1 MSRTVR
7 IFLIILFAV
16 ALGYGIWWKLQQNK
30 ERMEAEV
37 QLAMDQ
43 DSAIPVTTG
52 RVDRQSFRQSFTL
65 NGSFEASKEV
75 VVVPTVNGQ
84 IIALNVRTGAHVREG
99 EVLIEVDNEYT
110 ENELRAAELELKN
123 ARKNLERME
132 NLIGEGGVTQRQ
144 YDEVKTKVE
153 SGEIKLQSLR
163 KRIKD
168 ALIRAPISGHIMPL
182 PQRPMPVE
190 GGYVGQGNPLF
201 QIVNV
206 DRLKFNALL
215 TAGQVVRINEGL
227 PVRLT
232 ADVYPGE
239 EYSGRVTAIGIK
251 PDMFSKR
258 YPVEIELPNSRSH
271 PLRAGM
277 SGKAYFELG
286 ESVATLVVPRDAF
299 AGSVREGEVFVVKD
313 GKALLRR
320 VEAGEAYGN
329 LIEVLSGLETGEQV
343 VLSGQ
348 INLRD
353 GDPVEIV
360 EK

>member
-1 MSRTVR
+1 MSRTVKF
-7 IFLIILFAV
+7 FLIILAAV

-30 ERMEAEV
+30 ERLEAEV

-43 DSAIPVTTG
+43 DAAVPVTTDT
-52 RVDRQSFRQSFTL
+52 VTRQAFRKSFTL
-65 NGSFEASKEV
+65 NGSFEASKEA

-84 IIALNVRTGAHVREG
+84 IIRLNMRNGAYVQQDQ
-99 EVLIEVDNEYT
+99 VLIEVDNEYT
-110 ENELRAAELELKN
+110 ENELKAAELELKN

-153 SGEIKLQSLR
+153 SGEIKLESLR

-168 ALIRAPISGHIMPL
+168 ALIRAPISGHITPL

-206 DRLKFNALL
+206 DRLHFNVLL
-215 TAGQVVRINEGL
+215 TAGQVVRVDEGL
-227 PVRLT
+227 EVGLS

-277 SGKAYFELG
+277 SGKAFFDLG
-286 ESVATLVVPRDAF
+286 ESVPALVIPRDAF

-313 GKALLRR
+313 GKVRLRR
-320 VEAGEAYGN
+320 IEAGEAYGN
-329 LIEVLSGLETGEQV
+329 LIEVLSGLEAGEV
-343 VLSGQ
+343 VVVSGQ
-348 INLRD
+348 INLQD
-353 GDPVEIV
+353 GDPVEVV